1 MTMKHS
7 LRYET
12 FTHNILVMHKL
23 CLFNSEVIFLQHYTR
38 KTFNCQH
45 KQQQNMVKAVSVLK
59 FTCKKQE
66 FMDVLDFSDGPNDL
80 EALAAEPG
88 MFWTIHYY

>member
-1 MTMKHS
+1 
-7 LRYET
+7 
-12 FTHNILVMHKL
+12 
-23 CLFNSEVIFLQHYTR
+23 
-38 KTFNCQH
+38 
-45 KQQQNMVKAVSVLK
+45 MVKAVSVLK